1 VQGNIGDC
9 YLPAAAASLAHVAP
23 DALRAMIKDHGNG
36 KFTFTFKEVDWRGN
50 ATDKK
55 IDVDADFY
63 VRSWGGPLY
72 GASSNSSDPAKMELW
87 WPLFE
92 KAYAKLHGDFNDIGN
107 GGSSADVFEAV
118 LGRPGFTEDFSSR
131 NKDATFRIIKDK
143 LARKLPVAMGTKDDH
158 SGADFANSGVYG
170 DHTYS
175 VLDAFERRRRQERRR
190 LHAEARRHAEVVH
203 GSLVRGMTGVA
214 YGHTGW

>member
-1 VQGNIGDC
+1 
-9 YLPAAAASLAHVAP
+9 
-23 DALRAMIKDHGNG
+23 
-36 KFTFTFKEVDWRGN
+36 
-50 ATDKK
+50 
-55 IDVDADFY
+55 

-92 KAYAKLHGDFNDIGN
+92 EAYAKLHGDFNDIGN

-175 VLDAFERRRRQERRR
+175 VLDAFER
-190 LHAEARRHAEVVH
+190 
-203 GSLVRGMTGVA
+203 GGVK
-214 YGHTGW
+214 YLKLRNPWGESEPSPGDGKNDGVFTLKLDDMPKWFTVLWSVE